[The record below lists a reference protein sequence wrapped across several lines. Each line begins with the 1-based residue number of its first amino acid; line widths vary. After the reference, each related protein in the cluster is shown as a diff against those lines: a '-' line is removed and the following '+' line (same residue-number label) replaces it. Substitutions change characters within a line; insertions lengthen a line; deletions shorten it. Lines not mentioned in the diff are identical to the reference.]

1 MFDIVYSIDMV
12 KMRVRIFQDDF
23 KKFFSRFDIEP
34 SVDYKFMTSIKSYR
48 HNYYFKDS
56 VPFGNNCSFWVGCG
70 HNSKLDDLKI
80 DIVIEFNPNKCEGSS
95 LLELILETFYY
106 NNPNVEILSFDLAC
120 DIPISITNIMFSK
133 GSQRNYKM
141 FSKSYDDKT
150 HYFGVRGSEGYL
162 KVYNKAKELKLD
174 NQELTRYEIT
184 FKPCLNIQRICNW
197 YEVDKKYFVPVY
209 YIDNF
214 QMNLD
219 IDGTDKVLLFS
230 CMEHPEFLEYL
241 GRRKRKKIEQLL
253 GYNCSLK
260 FDFATINSV
269 ISMFFNCVYN
279 PELRSVYNSSL

>member
-34 SVDYKFMTSIKSYR
+34 SVDYKFMTNIKSYR

-106 NNPNVEILSFDLAC
+106 NNPNVEVLSFDLAC
-120 DIPISITNIMFSK
+120 DIPLNITSIMFSK

-141 FSKSYDDKT
+141 FSRSYDDKT

-184 FKPCLNIQRICNW
+184 FKPFLNIQRICNW

-253 GYNCSLK
+253 AYNCSLK
-260 FDFATINSV
+260 FDFSAINSV

-279 PELRSVYNSSL
+279 PELRSA